1 MAKSLQLAQAAYA
14 RVHGGTFSSQV
25 APLLNASLCALCPG
39 LDPEGRASRGAGYP
53 LRVMAHDLRSVHPG
67 QVSA

>member
-1 MAKSLQLAQAAYA
+1 M
-14 RVHGGTFSSQV
+14 
-25 APLLNASLCALCPG
+25 
-39 LDPEGRASRGAGYP
+39 ASRGAGDMGYP